1 MPAPDVAAL
10 LSELER
16 SEPTSA
22 EHARNAIDWLTGGEP
37 LETIT
42 ELSVCEFLWYTLPT
56 KINGDRAAI
65 ARALGRLLRLGGM
78 ERYAALCFSSTT
90 TQTLRIYTRLGEDA
104 GMSAYQSAL
113 DATGVL
119 PPDVPELRWS
129 SIMGPEE
136 LGAHGACS
144 AALELAIVSG
154 ELTPLSPEREKL
166 THRWL
171 TTPRPEL
178 GGDNWLHRVQGERLN
193 RWVLGRGTAWR
204 ELAQPF
210 EVHLHAP
217 IQAPDEDHLEAL
229 RWLLAVGCRP
239 GGIPLTQRHNLA
251 RSVLAESTWSGAE
264 LAAVREVAQDQM
276 NALHRAGRR
285 LVTTQS
291 GKRLLD
297 DPDLLWETAA
307 AALLAPA
314 SGENGFRASAREV
327 ALMLLADGSPA
338 DRDRVTAVIDCAEW
352 QTCEVDASLAELGER
367 LDAFG
372 LRTEGRLTPAGRS
385 AALAA
390 LRSHALRPRQYVN
403 MA

>member
-10 LSELER
+10 LLELER
-16 SEPTSA
+16 SEPASA
-22 EHARNAIDWLTGGEP
+22 EHARSAIDWLTGGEP

-42 ELSVCEFLWYTLPT
+42 ELNVCEFLWYTLPCKVT
-56 KINGDRAAI
+56 GDRPAI
-65 ARALGRLLRLGGM
+65 ARALGRLLRLGGL
-78 ERYAALCFSSTT
+78 ERYAALCSSSTT
-90 TQTLRIYTRLGEDA
+90 TQILRTYARLGEDA
-104 GMSAYQSAL
+104 GMAAYQTAL

-154 ELTPLSPEREKL
+154 ELVPGPVERQKL
-166 THRWL
+166 TSHWL
-171 TTPRPEL
+171 TTARPEL

-210 EVHLHAP
+210 EVRLHAP
-217 IQAPDEDHLEAL
+217 IPAPDEAHLGAL
-229 RWLLAVGCRP
+229 RWLLTVGRRP

-251 RSVLAESTWSGAE
+251 RSVLAESTWSRAE
-264 LAAVREVAQDQM
+264 LATVREVAQDQM
-276 NALHRAGRR
+276 GALRQTGRR
-285 LVTTQS
+285 LVTTPV
-291 GKRLLD
+291 GERLLGD
-297 DPDLLWETAA
+297 ADLLWETAA

-327 ALMLLADGSPA
+327 ALMLLADDAPA
-338 DRDRVTAVIDCAEW
+338 DRDHVTAVIDCTEGQAP
-352 QTCEVDASLAELGER
+352 EVDASLAELGRR

-372 LRTEGRLTPAGRS
+372 LRVDGHLTPAGRS

-390 LRSHALRPRQYVN
+390 LRGHALRPRQYVN